1 MSLTSESSLLSDI
14 LEYLVL
20 ILSRNAAI
28 LLLIVID
35 EIPSSLA
42 M

>member
-20 ILSRNAAI
+20 IPSRNAAI

-35 EIPSSLA
+35 ETPSSLA